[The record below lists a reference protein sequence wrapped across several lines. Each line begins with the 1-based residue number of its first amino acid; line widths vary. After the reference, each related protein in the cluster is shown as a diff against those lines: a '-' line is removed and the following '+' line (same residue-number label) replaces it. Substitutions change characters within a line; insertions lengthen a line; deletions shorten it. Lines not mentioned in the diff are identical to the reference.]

1 MSLGDLF
8 SQDIS
13 PKYNKEKYSKDFNKN
28 LIENILNNK
37 CNDTIAFCFKMTLR
51 EWIDLFTRKK
61 SVKDIIIENHHIY
74 SKNIVS
80 EKIEKSLVGI
90 DKLLNCIKK
99 KNDDE
104 DYLTHFIMCLYNY
117 ERWFSLKQKRNN
129 KK

>member
-13 PKYNKEKYSKDFNKN
+13 PKYNKQKYSKDFNKN

-74 SKNIVS
+74 SKTIVS
-80 EKIEKSLVGI
+80 EKIEKKFGW
-90 DKLLNCIKK
+90 N
-99 KNDDE
+99 
-104 DYLTHFIMCLYNY
+104 
-117 ERWFSLKQKRNN
+117 
-129 KK
+129 

>member
-74 SKNIVS
+74 SKTIVS

-90 DKLLNCIKK
+90 DKLLNSIKK